1 MGNKRLEWISVSS
14 LILAISAGIV
24 FGTISIGSQSKKAD
38 SPKKTRPS
46 RRKTKT
52 KIQKNTKKM
61 ILIMIVPTPTASMK
75 EAQEVIAVM

>member
-38 SPKKTRPS
+38 SPKKQDRADG
-46 RRKTKT
+46 RQRQKYRKT
-52 KIQKNTKKM
+52 QKR
-61 ILIMIVPTPTASMK
+61 
-75 EAQEVIAVM
+75 